1 MTRMVD
7 IALKHTRVDSER
19 RDAIL
24 SGKYTDR
31 WGRSEVLIDTVPCLV
46 PTYVHDKNNFL
57 FIGIYLFLTNKGLR
71 KLTR

>member
-7 IALKHTRVDSER
+7 IALKHTRTDSER

-31 WGRSEVLIDTVPCLV
+31 WGRSEVLIDTVPCFV
-46 PTYVHDKNNFL
+46 PTYVYMIKTTFSSSE
-57 FIGIYLFLTNKGLR
+57 FIYF
-71 KLTR
+71 